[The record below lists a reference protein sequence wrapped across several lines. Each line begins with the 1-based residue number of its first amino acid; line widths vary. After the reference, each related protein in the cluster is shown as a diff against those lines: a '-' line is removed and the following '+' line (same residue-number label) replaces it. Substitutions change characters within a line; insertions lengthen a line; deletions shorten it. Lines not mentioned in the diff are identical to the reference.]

1 MAMPEPNP
9 IKPQNVEDNRNAQE
23 SSGAAPGSTPDPE
36 RIGPQKVEADGHAQQ
51 SSGNA
56 PESPSGRERISQR
69 KLDANR
75 RNALKSTGPLS
86 EEGLKISSMNAL
98 RHGLLAREVVIK
110 LGDYQEDQTEFLEL
124 LDSVWNRHQPVGA
137 EEEFEVQTIAACY
150 WWKARYA
157 RYLNAMTRKRTLG
170 MRRREARRLD
180 DRFEEVHRFTRSLL
194 EQSARGLEHV
204 IAVMEDVKEQLQDQ
218 EKILTGDVPAELQ
231 ESLQW
236 LLDRYPE
243 DFVPADEVASKEVTM
258 LTGKPAVLVDRAYL
272 QQVTAAIDQHLSRL
286 AMLRRDAAHFEEL
299 ELLAKIEVA
308 ALPTKGLDHGARYAA
323 AKDRELD
330 GSQKRLDVLQQ
341 RRRASGRIGPA
352 NHS

>member
-36 RIGPQKVEADGHAQQ
+36 RIGPQKVEANGHAQQ

-56 PESPSGRERISQR
+56 PESPSGRERISQK

-124 LDSVWNRHQPVGA
+124 LDSVWNRHRPVGA

-194 EQSARGLEHV
+194 EQTARGLSYV
-204 IAVMEDVKEQLQDQ
+204 IDMMEDVKNQLHDESIPLETNKQ
-218 EKILTGDVPAELQ
+218 LQ
-231 ESLQW
+231 ESLNW
-236 LLDRYPE
+236 LLERYPE
-243 DFVPADEVASKEVTM
+243 DFAPADEVASKEVTM
-258 LTGKPAVLVDRAYL
+258 LTGTPTVRVDPALL
-272 QQVTAAIDQHLSRL
+272 TAAIDQQLSRL
-286 AMLRRDAAHFEEL
+286 AGLRRDAAHFEEL
-299 ELLAKIEVA
+299 ELLAKIEGA

-323 AKDRELD
+323 ANDRELER
-330 GSQKRLDVLQQ
+330 SLKRLDVLQQ
-341 RRRASGRIGPA
+341 RRRAPGRIGPA